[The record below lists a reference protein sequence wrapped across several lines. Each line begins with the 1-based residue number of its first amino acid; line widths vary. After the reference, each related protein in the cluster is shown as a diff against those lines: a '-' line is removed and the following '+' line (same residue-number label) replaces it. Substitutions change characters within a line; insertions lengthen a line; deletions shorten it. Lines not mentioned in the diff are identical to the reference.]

1 MKIKL
6 FELDSDYRNYSSFL
20 QTNYNKLF
28 ESIHHKVLHEQKWK
42 FFDMGKYVIPEF
54 KLNSS
59 DTGKKNFQHDI
70 SATTSPFFIF
80 SQNAVEA
87 LKDILEPRGQFL
99 PINTPSKRKKFIGYY
114 PTNAIYGLVDLEKS
128 GNHDLTRPFSTKNL
142 IFRKEVKFDEYLF
155 CIGESRSCVLIT
167 EKFKQRVE
175 EAGLKGFD
183 FVLPKKI
190 VTIE

>member
-1 MKIKL
+1 MKLQL

-20 QTNYNKLF
+20 QTNYDELF
-28 ESIHHKVLHEQKWK
+28 ESIHYKVLHEQKWEI
-42 FFDMGKYVIPEF
+42 FDMEKYVIPEF

-70 SATTSPFFIF
+70 SATTSPFFIL

-87 LKDILEPRGQFL
+87 LKDILEPRGQFI
-99 PINTPSKRKKFIGYY
+99 PVITPSKRKKFVGYY

-128 GNHDLTRPFSTKNL
+128 GNHDLSRSFSTRNL

-183 FVLPKKI
+183 FNISKTI